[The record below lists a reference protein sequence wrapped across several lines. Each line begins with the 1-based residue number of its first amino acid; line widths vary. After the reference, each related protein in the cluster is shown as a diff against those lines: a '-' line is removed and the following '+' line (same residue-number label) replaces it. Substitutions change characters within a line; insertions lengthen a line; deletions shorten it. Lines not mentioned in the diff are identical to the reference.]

1 LRSASDDTPGSRRA
15 QRTHPG
21 GIQDDPDSISEKRLH
36 KISDDA
42 LETSAFESSSILV
55 PDRLVCHPSGMKND
69 LFSFRYPG
77 VSLRS
82 TPG

>member
-1 LRSASDDTPGSRRA
+1 MPDERA
-15 QRTHPG
+15 
-21 GIQDDPDSISEKRLH
+21 SISEKPSAKFPTTPPERPRLNRH
-36 KISDDA
+36 
-42 LETSAFESSSILV
+42 LILA

-69 LFSFRYPG
+69 LFTLRDPG

>member
-1 LRSASDDTPGSRRA
+1 MP
-15 QRTHPG
+15 
-21 GIQDDPDSISEKRLH
+21 DDPDSISEKRLS

-42 LETSAFESSSILV
+42 SGTSAFESSSILA

-69 LFSFRYPG
+69 LFTLRDPG